1 VGSEKSSSAVFD
13 QARPSPSP
21 HGGLVQALQDLAV
34 DPGPKQHI
42 RGEEARRPSPD
53 DPDSAH

>member
-1 VGSEKSSSAVFD
+1 VSIEKSSSAVFD
-13 QARPSPSP
+13 QARPSPGP
-21 HGGLVQALQDLAV
+21 YGGLIQALQDLTV

-42 RGEEARRPSPD
+42 RGEQARRPSPD